1 MSETNQINFHFLCP
15 TFEINQRKI
24 KLWIGKIIL
33 ENKHKTG
40 TINLIFCNDDY
51 LLDLNIKYLAHDYYT
66 DIITF
71 QYHDNPIEGDLY
83 ISIDRVKENAS
94 QLKIDYEI
102 ELLRVIIHGIFHLLG
117 FQDKDEI
124 QSSKMRHLEDVALKK
139 YHQDFMNEVHYY
151 DQVYDVVRLI
161 PAGRVSS
168 YGAISNFLSLGSAR
182 MVGWALNQLKG
193 TETDIP
199 SFRVVNARGELT
211 GRLSFTNGRDMEQL
225 LKQEGTLV
233 VDNKVVDFETKH
245 WNPSF
250 DL

>member
-1 MSETNQINFHFLCP
+1 MIQYIAEEVEMIEFDQSVIN
-15 TFEINQRKI
+15 RWI
-24 KLWIGKIIL
+24 KSIAAQYNRRPANISYIFCSDERIL
-33 ENKHKTG
+33 EVNKQ
-40 TINLIFCNDDY
+40 Y
-51 LLDLNIKYLAHDYYT
+51 LQHDYYT

-71 QYHDNPIEGDLY
+71 PYHDNPIEGDLY

-94 QLKIDYEI
+94 QLKIDYEL

-124 QSSKMRHLEDVALKK
+124 QSTKMRHLEDVALKK

-199 SFRVVNARGELT
+199 SFRVVNAKGELT

-225 LKQEGTLV
+225 LKQEGTVV

-250 DL
+250 EL